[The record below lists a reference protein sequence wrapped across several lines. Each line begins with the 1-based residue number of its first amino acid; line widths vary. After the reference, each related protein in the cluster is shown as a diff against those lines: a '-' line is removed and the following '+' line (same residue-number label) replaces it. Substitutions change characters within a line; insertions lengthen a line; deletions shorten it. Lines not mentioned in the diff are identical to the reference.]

1 ANSGT
6 LQGRRSVGL
15 RGGRDFG
22 QPAGGKLR
30 SGGTVTV
37 TAGGVATAGALTAQG
52 LALTAGR
59 WRHQGA
65 VTLGGDGR
73 LVLDELDNGGTLRAA
88 GTWEMQAAT
97 LSNGGTLQGG
107 RLVLRGDTLSN
118 DGQLGGLTQLDLTLS
133 GAAVNRGALAG
144 ERVTLTADRLDNAGT
159 LLGMDALT
167 LARAGTA
174 RNQTSGQ
181 WLSNGESRLTAV
193 ALDNQGRWQGA

>member
-1 ANSGT
+1 MAGGALSVTADGLANSGT
-6 LQGRRSVGL
+6 LQGRQAVGL
-15 RGGRDFG
+15 TVGRDFSQTADG
-22 QPAGGKLR
+22 VLT

-52 LALTAGR
+52 LALSTGR

-88 GTWEMQAAT
+88 GAWEMQAAT

-107 RLVLRGDTLSN
+107 RLALRGDTLSN
-118 DGQLGGLTQLDLTLS
+118 DGQLGGLTQLALTLS
-133 GAAVNRGALAG
+133 GAAVNRGTLAG
-144 ERVTLTADRLDNAGT
+144 ERVTLTADSLDNGGT

-167 LARAGTA
+167 LAIAGTA
-174 RNQTSGQ
+174 
-181 WLSNGESRLTAV
+181 
-193 ALDNQGRWQGA
+193 